1 MVNDHYATIKSK
13 DFVPKGSVRIRDH
26 LIVKLFLQFSVQ
38 DVVLFFYIDIRV
50 PVDKTSASKTT
61 NSDSIPGQVSQTE
74 NEFHK
79 VFVNVWYIT
88 FKTVV

>member
-1 MVNDHYATIKSK
+1 MVNDHYTTIKSK
-13 DFVPKGSVRIRDH
+13 DFVPKGSVRIRHH

-38 DVVLFFYIDIRV
+38 DVLFFYIDICV

-61 NSDSIPGQVSQTE
+61 NSDSIPGQVNQTE

-79 VFVNVWYIT
+79 VFVNV
-88 FKTVV
+88 